1 MNNRGRAGCGCLLIL
16 LVIFMVFI
24 GISIHPFTL
33 RIIGKQFRYEDKVFK
48 SDVIFVPRFN
58 EDKNGEIY
66 IDAFREYW
74 AGNGNI
80 ISIEEDS
87 IMGISMH
94 EIVTRMAKTRGIK
107 AEAIIRLDTKG
118 DAGEKSERIKDA
130 FIKSGAKKVIIMVPE
145 YASRRFHLLYGSSRD
160 KAGIVFIIKPVSVS
174 YFKMDRWWRDSG
186 SRVILFREVCSLCSY
201 YFNRFK
207 YGDNK
212 KG

>member
-94 EIVTRMAKTRGIK
+94 EIVTRMAKARGIK

-201 YFNRFK
+201 YFTRFK

>member
-145 YASRRFHLLYGSSRD
+145 YASRRFHLLYGFSRD

-201 YFNRFK
+201 YFKRFK

>member
-16 LVIFMVFI
+16 LVTFMVFI

-201 YFNRFK
+201 YFKRFK

>member
-94 EIVTRMAKTRGIK
+94 EIVTRMAKARGIK

-201 YFNRFK
+201 YFKRFK

>member
-201 YFNRFK
+201 YFKRFK